1 MIESFLNEENKNKIK
16 RVIHDTVW
24 PIKIYSIILV
34 FIMLLIAFY
43 LYKIYT
49 ILHLHLNLHKIK

>member
-49 ILHLHLNLHKIK
+49 ILHLHLKIK